1 MLDEKTLFKEAENAI
16 KWIKE
21 YVQKTGAKGVVV
33 GNSGGK
39 DSATVIAMSVKALG
53 KENVLTVSMP
63 CNSIKEDLE
72 DAKLVSKTFEV
83 QFLEVD
89 LTKTYNELE
98 LKLNTS
104 LDELGKKLVNESKVN
119 IKPRLRMTT
128 LYGIA
133 QSLGY
138 LVIGTGNLCE
148 TIVGYTTKWGDS
160 GYDFNPIANFTVEE
174 VLKIGE
180 YLKVPEKVIKK
191 APNDGLGG
199 KTDEEKMGVTYSQI
213 AEYIETGKTDET
225 AMKII
230 DRLNKVSSHKRN
242 KIPIYEFNRTK
253 FLK

>member
-89 LTKTYNELE
+89 LTKTYSELE

>member
-199 KTDEEKMGVTYSQI
+199 KTDEEKMGIKYSQI